1 MSVFRSDLNL
11 EARDVTGTGA
21 EADVALNLATGN
33 IRLSILWTQD
43 IQLSADDADQV
54 ADALRRAAA
63 GIPKPRDDQG
73 SSSHRGPVRPT
84 KSLSYNLL
92 HGFKARCA
100 RSSGGQRR
108 SSIIANPTAAH
119 SAQAHQRPHTARMP
133 PPPRSGLRRGKHNCG
148 WTSTPRF
155 RGHAASLPR
164 GCLHK

>member
-63 GIPKPRDDQG
+63 ESR
-73 SSSHRGPVRPT
+73 SLAMT
-84 KSLSYNLL
+84 KE
-92 HGFKARCA
+92 
-100 RSSGGQRR
+100 
-108 SSIIANPTAAH
+108 
-119 SAQAHQRPHTARMP
+119 AQATEDPSGP
-133 PPPRSGLRRGKHNCG
+133 PV
-148 WTSTPRF
+148 
-155 RGHAASLPR
+155 A
-164 GCLHK
+164 